1 MLAPKTARLFSI
13 VAAAMVVPLLGLYVL
28 LMMVSSPSADG
39 GMDPTSSMVSYF
51 AFTFL
56 FGALIVVAVNFAM
69 QMGREAKGE
78 RLTP

>member
-13 VAAAMVVPLLGLYVL
+13 VAAAMVVPLLGLYAL

-39 GMDPTSSMVSYF
+39 GMDPTSAMVSYF

>member
-13 VAAAMVVPLLGLYVL
+13 VAAAMVLPLLGLYAL

-39 GMDPTSSMVSYF
+39 GMDPASSMVSYF

-69 QMGREAKGE
+69 QMRREAKGE